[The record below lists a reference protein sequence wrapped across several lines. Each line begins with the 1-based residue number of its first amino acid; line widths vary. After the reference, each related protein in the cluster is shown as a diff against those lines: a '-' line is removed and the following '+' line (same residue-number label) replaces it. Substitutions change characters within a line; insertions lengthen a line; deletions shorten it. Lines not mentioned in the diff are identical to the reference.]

1 MLKCPVNNSFAN
13 PLLFWQKPGMKQA
26 VHIPASIS
34 ERNEYKRKFSF
45 AETYQ
50 IFLRVPGA
58 MAKLIRNKRT
68 KLLSD
73 QFVERLQLAVTEVN
87 GCPACSYA
95 HTLMALK
102 QGMSNEE
109 IDSFLSGDG
118 RFVRPEEAKAIL
130 FAQHYAD
137 TGCRPE
143 QAAYDAIVDEYGPE
157 KAAVILA
164 AVQVM
169 TAGNA
174 YGIPYS
180 ALHSRLKGKPYRDS
194 TLAYELGMQVAM
206 VLFVPVVLVHAG
218 VRRLVG

>member
-1 MLKCPVNNSFAN
+1 
-13 PLLFWQKPGMKQA
+13 MKTA

-34 ERNEYKRKFSF
+34 ERNEYKRKFTLK
-45 AETYQ
+45 ETYQ
-50 IFLRVPGA
+50 IFLHVPGA
-58 MAKLIRNKRT
+58 MARLIRNKRT

-95 HTLMALK
+95 HAYMALK

-137 TGCRPE
+137 SGCRPE
-143 QAAYDAIVDEYGPE
+143 QAAYDAVVDEYGPE

-180 ALHSRLKGKPYRDS
+180 ALYARLKGKPYHNS
-194 TLAYELGMQVAM
+194 TLAYELGMQAAM

-218 VRRLVG
+218 VRGVVGKGTAGTFQKFQISLIL